1 MTDEVRQRTSS
12 TFAVTV
18 DGTAL
23 PADVEQIMSLAVVE
37 DNLNLPDMFYLSFL
51 DPDRVVVAKGGFK
64 MASKVTIAA
73 RSEADTAGEPLISG
87 EVTAME
93 CEFEG
98 GKTRTVIR
106 GFDRSN
112 RLYRGRR
119 TRAFKDVKYSDIV
132 KQVATDAGL
141 ELGRVDTPQGRPQPH
156 VAQANMTDAEL
167 LASLAGE
174 VGFVLLV
181 EDGKVHFHAPTR
193 SDDAPDEGDLDSQG
207 PLQLVQGDNLLRF
220 NAMVTADAQVKDVT
234 VRGWDIARKQ
244 AIVATTPAATESA
257 AVGLSPAQLAGAFG
271 DHTFTATDVPY
282 GENEQVEAASK
293 ALAEQLASVHAQIEG
308 VARGNPRLK
317 AGTAISLGQAGEP
330 FEGKY
335 TLTVSRHVFDNGEY
349 LTHFASTGRHERSLL
364 GLASTGGSGGAAAS
378 PASVTAPIPSVL
390 SAVVSNVRD
399 DEGIGRA
406 KVTIPRLDDTF
417 ESGWLRVVQPGAGPE
432 RGALVLPEVGD
443 EVLVAFEQGDI
454 RRGYVLGGLYNG
466 QDKPATPAYE
476 GTVGSDGAVAKRS
489 FTSRK
494 GHTLVFSD
502 ADGDEFVDMA
512 TKDRDFAVQVARDAE
527 GGMVLVTSKN
537 LIKIDA
543 QGDITIKAQGKVEI
557 ESVAD
562 MTLKGQTVK
571 IEAVSTLDIKGQ
583 TVTVDGTAA
592 ATLKGAQTKV
602 GATAQLDLD
611 GGASANLHA
620 GLVRIN

>member
-18 DGTAL
+18 DGTPL
-23 PADVEQIMSLAVVE
+23 PGDVEQIMSLAVVE

-51 DPDRVVVAKGGFK
+51 DPDRVVIAKGGFK
-64 MASKVTIAA
+64 MASKVTIAV

-87 EVTAME
+87 EVTALE

-98 GKTRTVIR
+98 GKTRTVVR

-132 KQVATDAGL
+132 EQVATEAGL
-141 ELGRVDTPQGRPQPH
+141 EVGRVDTPQGRPQPH

-167 LASLAGE
+167 LSSLAGE

-181 EDGKVHFHAPTR
+181 QDGKVHFHAPTP
-193 SDDAPDEGDLDSQG
+193 SDEAPAEGDLDAQG

-220 NAMVTADAQVKDVT
+220 NATVTADAQVKDVT
-234 VRGWDIARKQ
+234 VRGWDIVRKE
-244 AIVATTPAATESA
+244 AITATSPATTDSA
-257 AVGLSPAQLAGAFG
+257 EVGLTPAQLAGAFG
-271 DHTFTATDVPY
+271 DLTFTATDVPY

-364 GLASTGGSGGAAAS
+364 GLTAGGGSTGGTS
-378 PASVTAPIPSVL
+378 PAAVTAPIPSVV
-390 SAVVSNVRD
+390 SAVVTNVKD
-399 DEGIGRA
+399 DEGLGRA
-406 KVTIPRLDDTF
+406 KVKIPRMDDTF

-443 EVLVAFEQGDI
+443 EVLVAFEHGDV

-466 QDKPATPAYE
+466 QDKPAAPAYD
-476 GTVGSDGAVAKRS
+476 GTVGSDGAVAKRT

-502 ADGDEFVDMA
+502 ADGDEFVEVA
-512 TKDRDFAVQVARDAE
+512 TKDREYAVQVARDAE
-527 GGMVLVTSKN
+527 GGMVFVTSKN
-537 LIKIDA
+537 LIKVDA
-543 QGDITIKAQGKVEI
+543 QGDITIKAQGKVDI
-557 ESVAD
+557 ESLAD
-562 MTLKGQTVK
+562 LTLKGQTVK
-571 IEAVSTLDIKGQ
+571 IESTSTLDLKAQ
-583 TVTVDGTAA
+583 TITAEGTAST
-592 ATLKGAQTKV
+592 TLKGAQTKV